1 MKYTITTEGASRIA
15 RVDGQVT
22 FQEQKDFRELLNEM
36 FAQASKSYVFD
47 LTAVSHIDSAGL
59 GMFLIGRKRA
69 QENGAGVV
77 LRHPP
82 SNVRHT
88 LELAKFHELFTV
100 EG

>member
-1 MKYTITTEGASRIA
+1 MQYQISSDPSGRVAK
-15 RVDGQVT
+15 VDGQIT
-22 FQEQKDFRELLNEM
+22 FQEQKDFRELLNEL
-36 FAQASKSYVFD
+36 FADTASTYVFD
-47 LTAVSHIDSAGL
+47 LTAVTHIDSAGL

-69 QENGAGVV
+69 QENGAAVV

-100 EG
+100 EE